1 MTMDIE
7 RTNTIT
13 LSILEEATSY
23 HRWIFEKVK
32 PYLKGNILE
41 VGCGTGNLTGWLLG
55 WGKVVVSDMNED
67 YLRLVEEKYQDHSNL
82 KGVFIWDIQQEPT
95 KELLASFDTI
105 VCSNVLE
112 HIGDDVS
119 VLKHFHHLLSGEGRL
134 ILLVPALKCLY
145 NQLDKD
151 LGHFRRYSKKEL
163 VSKIEQSG
171 FRVLHLTYF
180 NPFGILG
187 WFFNGSILRR
197 NLLPQNQVKIFNR
210 MVPLFLSLEK
220 IIPNW
225 VGQSLIVVGEKR

>member
-7 RTNTIT
+7 KTNTIT

-23 HRWIFEKVK
+23 HRWIFEKIK

-55 WGKVVVSDMNED
+55 WGKVVASDMNED
-67 YLRLVEEKYQDHSNL
+67 YL
-82 KGVFIWDIQQEPT
+82 
-95 KELLASFDTI
+95 
-105 VCSNVLE
+105 
-112 HIGDDVS
+112 
-119 VLKHFHHLLSGEGRL
+119 
-134 ILLVPALKCLY
+134 
-145 NQLDKD
+145 QLDKD

-163 VSKIEQSG
+163 VSKVEQSG
-171 FRVLHLTYF
+171 FRILYLTYF

-197 NLLPQNQVKIFNR
+197 RILPQNQVKVFNK
-210 MVPLFLSLEK
+210 MVPLFISLEK

>member
-23 HRWIFEKVK
+23 HRWIFEKIK
-32 PYLKGNILE
+32 SYLKGNILE
-41 VGCGTGNLTGWLLG
+41 VGCGIGNFTGWLLRQG
-55 WGKVVVSDMNED
+55 RVMVADVNGD
-67 YLRLVEEKYQDHSNL
+67 YLKLVHNKFRSHPNL
-82 KGVFIWDIQQEPT
+82 MGTLLWDIERELP
-95 KELLASFDTI
+95 KELHASVETI

-119 VLKHFHHLLSGEGRL
+119 VLKHFHQLLSGEGRL

-163 VSKIEQSG
+163 ISKIEQSG
-171 FRVLHLTYF
+171 FRILHLTYF

-197 NLLPQNQVKIFNR
+197 RILPQNQVKVFNK
-210 MVPLFLSLEK
+210 MVPLFISLEK

>member
-1 MTMDIE
+1 MTMDTE

-23 HRWIFEKVK
+23 HRWIFEKIK

-41 VGCGTGNLTGWLLG
+41 VGCGIGNLTGWLLG
-55 WGKVVVSDMNED
+55 WGKVVASDMNED
-67 YLRLVEEKYQDHSNL
+67 YLQLVEKKYPDHSNL
-82 KGVFIWDIQQEPT
+82 EGVFIWDIQQEPVR
-95 KELLASFDTI
+95 ELLASFDTI

-112 HIGDDVS
+112 HIGDDIS
-119 VLKHFHHLLSGEGRL
+119 VLKHFNQLLFGEGRL

-163 VSKIEQSG
+163 VSKVEQSG
-171 FRVLHLTYF
+171 FRILHLTYF

-197 NLLPQNQVKIFNR
+197 RILPQNQVKVFNR

-220 IIPNW
+220 ITPNW

>member
-7 RTNTIT
+7 KTNTIT

-23 HRWIFEKVK
+23 HRWIFEKIK
-32 PYLKGNILE
+32 PYLKGDILE
-41 VGCGTGNLTGWLLG
+41 VGCGIGNLTSWLLG
-55 WGKVVVSDMNED
+55 WGKVVASDMNED
-67 YLRLVEEKYQDHSNL
+67 YLRLIEEKYQDHSNL
-82 KGVFIWDIQQEPT
+82 KGVFIWDIQQGPT

-171 FRVLHLTYF
+171 FRILHLTYF

-197 NLLPQNQVKIFNR
+197 RILPQNQVKVFNK

>member
-7 RTNTIT
+7 KTNTIT

-23 HRWIFEKVK
+23 HRWIFEKIK

-55 WGKVVVSDMNED
+55 WGKVVVSDMNKN
-67 YLRLVEEKYQDHSNL
+67 YLQLVEKKYQDHSNL

-95 KELLASFDTI
+95 RELLASFDTI

-119 VLKHFHHLLSGEGRL
+119 VLKHFHHLLSRQGRL
-134 ILLVPALKCLY
+134 ILLVPALKFLY

-171 FRVLHLTYF
+171 FRILHLTYF

-197 NLLPQNQVKIFNR
+197 RILPQNQVKVFNK

>member
-1 MTMDIE
+1 MTMEIK
-7 RTNTIT
+7 RTNTVT
-13 LSILEEATSY
+13 LSILEEAISY
-23 HRWIFEKVK
+23 HRWIFEKIN
-32 PYLKGNILE
+32 PYLKGNLLE

-67 YLRLVEEKYQDHSNL
+67 YLQLVEEKYQDHSNL
-82 KGVFIWDIQQEPT
+82 KGVFVWDIQQEPA

-112 HIGDDVS
+112 HIRDDIS
-119 VLKHFHHLLSGEGRL
+119 VLRHYHQLLSGEGRL

-163 VSKIEQSG
+163 VSKIKQSG
-171 FRVLHLTYF
+171 FRILHLTYF

-197 NLLPQNQVKIFNR
+197 NLLPQNQIKVFNR
-210 MVPLFLSLEK
+210 MVPLFISLEK

-225 VGQSLIVVGEKR
+225 VGQSLIAIGEKS

>member
-13 LSILEEATSY
+13 LSILEKATSY
-23 HRWIFEKVK
+23 HRWIFEKIK

-67 YLRLVEEKYQDHSNL
+67 YLQLVEEKYRDHPNL
-82 KGVFIWDIQQEPT
+82 KGVFIRDIQQEPA

-119 VLKHFHHLLSGEGRL
+119 VLKHFHQLLSGEGRL

-163 VSKIEQSG
+163 ISKIEQSG
-171 FRVLHLTYF
+171 FRILHLTYF

-197 NLLPQNQVKIFNR
+197 RILPQNQVKVFNR
-210 MVPLFLSLEK
+210 MVPLFISLEK

-225 VGQSLIVVGEKR
+225 LGQSLIVVGEKR

>member
-1 MTMDIE
+1 MDIE

-23 HRWIFEKVK
+23 HRWIFEKIK

-55 WGKVVVSDMNED
+55 WGKVVVSDMNEY
-67 YLRLVEEKYQDHSNL
+67 YLQLVEEKYQDHSNL
-82 KGVFIWDIQQEPT
+82 KGVFIRDIQQEPA

-119 VLKHFHHLLSGEGRL
+119 VLKHFHQLLSGEGRL

-163 VSKIEQSG
+163 ISKIEQSG
-171 FRVLHLTYF
+171 FRILHLTYF

-197 NLLPQNQVKIFNR
+197 RILPQNQVKVFNK
-210 MVPLFLSLEK
+210 MVPLFISLEK

>member
-23 HRWIFEKVK
+23 HRWIFEKIK
-32 PYLKGNILE
+32 PYLKGDILE

-82 KGVFIWDIQQEPT
+82 KGVFVWDIQQEPT

-119 VLKHFHHLLSGEGRL
+119 VLKHFHHLLCGQGRL

-171 FRVLHLTYF
+171 FRILHLTYF

-197 NLLPQNQVKIFNR
+197 RILPQNQVKVFNK

-225 VGQSLIVVGEKR
+225 VGQSLIVGGEKR

>member
-1 MTMDIE
+1 MAMDIE
-7 RTNTIT
+7 KTNTIT

-23 HRWIFEKVK
+23 HRWIFEKIK

-41 VGCGTGNLTGWLLG
+41 VGCGIGNLTGWLLG
-55 WGKVVVSDMNED
+55 WGKVVASDMNEN
-67 YLRLVEEKYQDHSNL
+67 YLQLVEEKYRDHSSL
-82 KGVFIWDIQQEPT
+82 KGVFNWDIRQEPAR
-95 KELLASFDTI
+95 ELLASFDTI

-171 FRVLHLTYF
+171 FRILHLTYF

-187 WFFNGSILRR
+187 WFFNGSILRKR
-197 NLLPQNQVKIFNR
+197 ILPQNQVKVFNK
-210 MVPLFLSLEK
+210 MVPLFISLEK
-220 IIPNW
+220 ITPNW
-225 VGQSLIVVGEKR
+225 VGQSLIVIGEKS

>member
-23 HRWIFEKVK
+23 HQWIFEKIK
-32 PYLKGNILE
+32 PYLKGNLLE
-41 VGCGTGNLTGWLLG
+41 AGCGTGNLTDWLLG

-67 YLRLVEEKYQDHSNL
+67 YLRLVHKKYQSHSNL
-82 KGVFIWDIQQEPT
+82 KGGFIWDVQQEPAR
-95 KELLASFDTI
+95 ELLASFDTI

-112 HIGDDVS
+112 HIEDDLS
-119 VLKHFHHLLSGEGRL
+119 VLRHFHHLLSGEGRL

-151 LGHFRRYSKKEL
+151 LGHFRRYSKKESI
-163 VSKIEQSG
+163 SKVEQSG
-171 FRVLHLTYF
+171 FRILHLTYF
-180 NPFGILG
+180 NPFSILG
-187 WFFNGSILRR
+187 WFINGSILRR
-197 NLLPQNQVKIFNR
+197 RILPQNQVKVFNK
-210 MVPLFLSLEK
+210 MVSLFRFLEK
-220 IIPNW
+220 ITPNW

>member
-7 RTNTIT
+7 KTNTIT

-23 HRWIFEKVK
+23 HRWIFEKIK
-32 PYLKGNILE
+32 PYLKGSILE

-55 WGKVVVSDMNED
+55 WGKVVASDMNEN
-67 YLRLVEEKYQDHSNL
+67 YLRLVEEKYRDHSSL
-82 KGVFIWDIQQEPT
+82 KGVFNWDVRQEPT
-95 KELLASFDTI
+95 RELHASVEAI

-119 VLKHFHHLLSGEGRL
+119 ILKHFHQLLSGEGRL

-163 VSKIEQSG
+163 VSKVERSG
-171 FRVLHLTYF
+171 FRILHLTYF

-197 NLLPQNQVKIFNR
+197 RILPQNQVKAFNK
-210 MVPLFLSLEK
+210 MVPLFISLEK

-225 VGQSLIVVGEKR
+225 VGQSLIVVGEKL